1 MARLWIRPAS
11 ARRRGES
18 GVIAIVTSLIT
29 CFTLV
34 PLAAV
39 AVDIG
44 VQRVARRDIQSVADM
59 VSLDLA
65 RQLDGRTAQVIQGG
79 LQNLADKSAGRNS
92 AAGTDVIVVTAELGV
107 VDEAA
112 FDPADPDAYFTPVS
126 GTAVPNAVKVRAS
139 TAVDFSLRSGK
150 GKVWRTS
157 IAKSQKYA
165 CFSIGSFALNMNSAD
180 SAFVRRSAL
189 LNHLINDSLNLSAI
203 SYTGLANSKITL
215 RGLATNLGV
224 GTPSELASLS
234 NLSLNRLFLA
244 SAQVLQSEGGEAVDV
259 TLLNQLATANLSALA
274 HVTLGDVLD
283 LHTAPE
289 AALDATVNVL
299 DLVSAAAFVA
309 NGTNA
314 LTIPTLTAGIPNVA
328 SVTAS
333 LKVIEKPQ
341 DGCHQVGDT
350 VRTAQVDLDITFNLL
365 NLNVLALVVAETKFS
380 VHVSLAEAIGTL
392 TNIDCGT
399 PYGIDLSV
407 ASSLSQV
414 STHLEI
420 TLKSLGLPIATVDVM
435 PTTNAPAATNTIQFR
450 YPPDA
455 YDVAK
460 STGSGVALSTI
471 SLTTADITV
480 LSLPFGVTTGGLLTG
495 IMGTIV
501 TPIVNPLIAN
511 TNSILVGPL
520 ADLLGLNLAGA
531 DVFVHE
537 PPPYACNGV
546 AMAG

>member
-1 MARLWIRPAS
+1 MFRPWVRPAS

-29 CFTLV
+29 CFTLI

-65 RQLDGRTAQVIQGG
+65 RQLDGRTAQVIGSN
-79 LQNLADKSAGRNS
+79 LQALADKSAARNS
-92 AAGTDVIVVTAELGV
+92 AAGDGAIVVTPELGV

-126 GTAVPNAVKVRAS
+126 GTAIPNAVKVRAS
-139 TAVDFSLRSGK
+139 TSVDFSIRSGS
-150 GKVWRTS
+150 GGVWRTA

-165 CFSIGSFALNMNSAD
+165 CFSLGSFALNLNSAQ
-180 SAFVRRSAL
+180 SLL
-189 LNHLINDSLNLSAI
+189 LNHLVNDSLNLSAI
-203 SYTGLANSKITL
+203 SYTGLANAEITL
-215 RGLATNLGV
+215 GGLAAELGV

-234 NLSLNRLFLA
+234 NLSLNDLFLA
-244 SAQVLQSEGGEAVDV
+244 SAEVLQAEGGEVADV

-274 HVTLGDVLD
+274 HVTFGDILD
-283 LHTAPE
+283 VHTAPE

-299 DLVSAAAFVA
+299 DLVSTAAFVA

-314 LTIPTLTAGIPNVA
+314 LSIPSLTAGIPNVS

-350 VRTAQVDLDITFNLL
+350 VRTSQVDLDITFNLV
-365 NLNVLALVVAETKFS
+365 NLNVLALVVAETTLS

-392 TNIDCGT
+392 TNIDCGPGT

-407 ASSLSQV
+407 ASSLSQL

-420 TLKSLGLPIATVDVM
+420 TLRSLGLPIARVDVM

-450 YPPDA
+450 HPPDA

-471 SLTTADITV
+471 SLTTANITV
-480 LSLPFGVTTGGLLTG
+480 LGLPLGVTTGGLLTG
-495 IMGTIV
+495 IVGTIL
-501 TPIVNPLIAN
+501 TPIVNPLITN
-511 TNSILVGPL
+511 TNAILVGPL
-520 ADLLGLNLAGA
+520 SDLLGLNLAGA

>member
-1 MARLWIRPAS
+1 MRRPWIRPAS
-11 ARRRGES
+11 ARRRGEN

-65 RQLDGRTAQVIQGG
+65 RQLDGRTAQVISGG
-79 LQNLADKSAGRNS
+79 LQTLADKSAARNA
-92 AAGTDVIVVTAELGV
+92 AAGDGAIVVTPELGI
-107 VDEAA
+107 VDETA

-126 GTAVPNAVKVRAS
+126 GTAVPNAVKVTAS
-139 TAVDFSLRSGK
+139 TSVDFSIRSGR
-150 GKVWRTS
+150 GNVWRTS

-165 CFSIGSFALNMNSAD
+165 CFSIGSFALNMNSAQ
-180 SAFVRRSAL
+180 SLL
-189 LNHLINDSLNLSAI
+189 LNNLLNDALNLSAV
-203 SYTGLANSKITL
+203 SYTGLANAEITYG
-215 RGLATNLGV
+215 GLAAQLGV
-224 GTPSELASLS
+224 GSPTELASLS
-234 NLSLNRLFLA
+234 NLSLNDLYLA
-244 SAQVLQSEGGEAVDV
+244 TAQVLQSEGGEAADV
-259 TLLNQLATANLSALA
+259 TLLNQLATANLSLLA
-274 HVTLGDVLD
+274 HITLGDVLD
-283 LHTAPE
+283 LNTAPE

-299 DLVSAAAFVA
+299 DLVSTSAFVA

-314 LTIPTLTAGIPNVA
+314 LAIPSLTAGIPNVS

-350 VRTAQVDLDITFNLL
+350 VRTSQVDLDITFNLV
-365 NLNVLALVVAETKFS
+365 NLNVLALVVAETKLT
-380 VHVSLAEAIGTL
+380 VHVSLAEALGTL
-392 TNIDCGT
+392 TNIDCGQ

-407 ASSLSQV
+407 ASSLSQL

-420 TLKSLGLPIATVDVM
+420 TLKTLGLPIARVDVM

-450 YPPDA
+450 NPPDA

-480 LSLPFGVTTGGLLTG
+480 LGLPLGVTTGGLLTG
-495 IMGTIV
+495 IVGTIL
-501 TPIVNPLIAN
+501 TPIVNPLITN
-511 TNSILVGPL
+511 TNAILVGPL

>member
-1 MARLWIRPAS
+1 MPRSWIRPAS

-44 VQRVARRDIQSVADM
+44 VQRVARRDIQAVADL

-65 RQLDGRTAQVIQGG
+65 RQLDGRTAQVIEGG
-79 LQNLADKSAGRNS
+79 LQTLADKSASRNS
-92 AAGTDVIVVTAELGV
+92 AAGSDPIVVTAQLGV

-126 GTAVPNAVKVRAS
+126 GVAVPNAVKVRAS

-150 GKVWRTS
+150 GNVWRTS
-157 IAKSQKYA
+157 IAKSQKYT
-165 CFSIGSFALNMNSAD
+165 CFSLGSFALNMSSAQ
-180 SAFVRRSAL
+180 SLL
-189 LNHLINDSLNLSAI
+189 LNHLLNDALNLSAV
-203 SYTGLANSKITL
+203 SYTGLANAEITY
-215 RGLATNLGV
+215 RGLAAQLGV

-234 NLSLNRLFLA
+234 NLSLNELFLA
-244 SAQVLQSEGGEAVDV
+244 SAEVLQAEGGEAADV

-274 HVTLGDVLD
+274 HVTFGDILD

-289 AALDATVNVL
+289 SALDASVNVL
-299 DLVSAAAFVA
+299 DLVSTAAFVA

-314 LTIPTLTAGIPNVA
+314 LAIPTLTAGIPNVS

-350 VRTAQVDLDITFNLL
+350 VRTSQVDLDITFNLV
-365 NLNVLALVVAETKFS
+365 NLNVLALVVAETKLS
-380 VHVSLAEAIGTL
+380 VHVSLAEALGTL
-392 TNIDCGT
+392 TNIECGT

-407 ASSLSQV
+407 ASSLSQL

-420 TLKSLGLPIATVDVM
+420 TLKTLGLPIATVDVM
-435 PTTNAPAATNTIQFR
+435 PTTNAPATTSTIQFR
-450 YPPDA
+450 NPPDP

-460 STGSGVALSTI
+460 GTGSGVALSTI
-471 SLTTADITV
+471 SLTTADISV
-480 LSLPFGVTTGGLLTG
+480 LGLPLGVTTGGLLTG
-495 IMGTIV
+495 IVGTIL

-511 TNSILVGPL
+511 TNAILLGPL
-520 ADLLGLNLAGA
+520 ADLLGLTLAGA
-531 DVFVHE
+531 DLFVHE
-537 PPPYACNGV
+537 PPPYACTGV
-546 AMAG
+546 GMAG